1 MHFVEHLGMALFPG
15 GLIISGSVITSWG
28 LMAFLAIASWLS
40 VRRLRESPGDYQIAV
55 EGVVSAMEDAIEAV
69 LPGRTGM
76 VFPFI
81 ATLWIFILAA
91 NLTGIFP
98 GLHSPTSDLSVT
110 SSLAVLVFLS
120 VHWFGIKAEGLRG
133 YLKHYVSPS
142 PILLPF
148 HLISEVSRTLALAVR
163 LFGNVMSLE
172 IGYALILLVAGFLVP
187 VPLLMLHLVEAVIQA
202 YLFGMLALIYI
213 AGGIQAQELRR
224 EKREVQI
231 ERHDFVR
238 DHFHNRR
245 RTGNR
250 SWHHAACPCDGQS
263 HQ

>member
-1 MHFVEHLGMALFPG
+1 MISVNLLSVLPHIGEVK
-15 GLIISGSVITSWG
+15 ISGSVITSWG
-28 LMAFLAIASWLS
+28 LMLFLVIVAWIST
-40 VRRLRESPGDYQIAV
+40 RMLRESPGNYQIAM
-55 EGVVSAMEDAIEAV
+55 EGVVSTMEDAIESV
-69 LPGRTGM
+69 LPGKCDL
-76 VFPFI
+76 VFSFI
-81 ATLWIFILAA
+81 ATLWIFILLA
-91 NLTGIFP
+91 NLTGVIP

-110 SSLAVLVFLS
+110 SSLAILVFLS
-120 VHWFGIKAEGLRG
+120 VHWFGIKAEGLKA

-224 EKREVQI
+224 EKGGGA
-231 ERHDFVR
+231 
-238 DHFHNRR
+238 N
-245 RTGNR
+245 
-250 SWHHAACPCDGQS
+250 
-263 HQ
+263 

>member
-1 MHFVEHLGMALFPG
+1 M
-15 GLIISGSVITSWG
+15 LITAERWNISGSVITSWG
-28 LMAFLAIASWLS
+28 LTAALGLASWLS
-40 VRRLRESPGDYQIAV
+40 TRKLREKPGNYQIV
-55 EGVVSAMEDAIEAV
+55 LEGAVSAMEDAIEAV
-69 LPGRTGM
+69 LPGKCDL

-81 ATLWIFILAA
+81 ATLWIFILFA
-91 NLTGIFP
+91 NLTGIVP
-98 GLHSPTSDLSVT
+98 GLHSPTSDISVT
-110 SSLAVLVFLS
+110 ASLAVLVFLS
-120 VHWFGIKAEGLRG
+120 VHWFGIRSEGLAA
-133 YLKHYVSPS
+133 YLKHYLRPS

-224 EKREVQI
+224 EKEGGVL
-231 ERHDFVR
+231 
-238 DHFHNRR
+238 
-245 RTGNR
+245 
-250 SWHHAACPCDGQS
+250 
-263 HQ
+263 